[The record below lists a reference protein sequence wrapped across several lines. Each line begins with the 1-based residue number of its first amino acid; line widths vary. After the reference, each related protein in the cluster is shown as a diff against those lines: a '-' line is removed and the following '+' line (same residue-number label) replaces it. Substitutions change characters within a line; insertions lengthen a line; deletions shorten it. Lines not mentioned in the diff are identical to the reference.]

1 MLPSLASLSIRLHLV
16 KLHLL
21 VLNLFLFR
29 IELSWLCVCVY
40 FYILQTIKTL
50 GSNAK
55 NSEE

>member
-29 IELSWLCVCVY
+29 IELSWLCVCVC